1 MKIRLTLDRIYKP
14 VQHDLQTVDA
24 LIKSVSN
31 VEYHHLSEL
40 LNYSLK
46 DGGKKIRPALVL
58 LSGKF
63 YNFNLDTLIPMAA
76 AVELLHTAT
85 LIHDDAIDQSPVRRG
100 RPTVNIA
107 WNDDQAILLGDYL
120 FAKAEELTTR
130 TGNIRVIRLSAETLE
145 ILTTGELNQEFNA
158 FNANQKYDEY
168 IARIAA
174 KTASLIQTTTE
185 SGAILSGAPENAINS
200 LKIYGY
206 NLGIAFQIVDDIL
219 DFTGTEKELG
229 KPVGSDLSQGTLTL
243 PAILLLQHYSK
254 DNPVQRYFADPQ
266 QKELVGKAVDMLKNS
281 PIIDECYKA
290 ALEYHRVARQE
301 LLKLP
306 DSDGRRALLELA
318 DFVVERRK

>member
-1 MKIRLTLDRIYKP
+1 
-14 VQHDLQTVDA
+14 
-24 LIKSVSN
+24 
-31 VEYHHLSEL
+31 
-40 LNYSLK
+40 
-46 DGGKKIRPALVL
+46 
-58 LSGKF
+58 
-63 YNFNLDTLIPMAA
+63 
-76 AVELLHTAT
+76 
-85 LIHDDAIDQSPVRRG
+85 
-100 RPTVNIA
+100 
-107 WNDDQAILLGDYL
+107 
-120 FAKAEELTTR
+120 
-130 TGNIRVIRLSAETLE
+130 
-145 ILTTGELNQEFNA
+145 LNQEFNA

-185 SGAILSGAPENAINS
+185 SGAILSGAPENAING

-229 KPVGSDLSQGTLTL
+229 KPIGSDLSQGTLTL
-243 PAILLLQHYSK
+243 PTLLLLQRYPK

-266 QKELVGKAVDMLKNS
+266 QKELVGKTVDMLKNS

-290 ALEYHRVARQE
+290 ALEYHRIARQE
-301 LLKLP
+301 LLKLA